1 MLFHTTLP
9 VRPGIYSISMSL
21 TGRKAGDLEVTT
33 FDWVDLACAFSV
45 HYAPNQPHFEQQ
57 LLIPHDFEFHPVA

>member
-1 MLFHTTLP
+1 
-9 VRPGIYSISMSL
+9 
-21 TGRKAGDLEVTT
+21 
-33 FDWVDLACAFSV
+33 VDLACAFSV